1 MIEVASTLIG
11 VVIGLVLVGIA
22 VLFLLLVVFL
32 VDLWFNIYDDI
43 QLDKMER
50 TMRERERRNPPKP
63 PSAFV

>member
-1 MIEVASTLIG
+1 VIEVASTLIG